1 MAVQCL
7 DAGRVAGT
15 VEVGIRTN
23 SLADRGVAHP
33 LSSCDRFA
41 RRTLHRMSG
50 LLAKTPLA
58 GAFVCL
64 HVGVV
69 RVLIF
74 EGSPPF
80 GGLTPRLAAKL
91 RPPKVPFVSG
101 SASNR
106 VPAAM
111 AWAGRC
117 LEFGNSSVVRTLKH
131 RRGGR
136 EKSGGPRC

>member
-1 MAVQCL
+1 VPLRAAWPCL
-7 DAGRVAGT
+7 DLELWRGGRA
-15 VEVGIRTN
+15 EV
-23 SLADRGVAHP
+23 SLLIQSAFFWHACVRGSST
-33 LSSCDRFA
+33 LWSCDRVP
-41 RRTLHRMSG
+41 RRTLHRMPG
-50 LLAKTPLA
+50 PLAKTPLA

-74 EGSPPF
+74 EDSPSF
-80 GGLTPRLAAKL
+80 GGLAPRLAAKL
-91 RPPKVPFVSG
+91 RPPKVPFVLG

-117 LEFGNSSVVRTLKH
+117 
-131 RRGGR
+131 
-136 EKSGGPRC
+136 